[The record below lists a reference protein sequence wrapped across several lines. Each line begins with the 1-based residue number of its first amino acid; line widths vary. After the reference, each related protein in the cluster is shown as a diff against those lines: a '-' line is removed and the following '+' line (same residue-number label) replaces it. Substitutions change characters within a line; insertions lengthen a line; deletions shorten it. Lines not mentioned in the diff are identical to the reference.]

1 MGDGADELD
10 AVRAEV
16 DLLRR
21 RVLNVVGHELRT
33 PITTLRGLA
42 ELLGTTPDD
51 PVKTAAVRDAIQRSA
66 RRIEHLV
73 DDALVALGVTTALPV
88 GPPHAVPVVAVLHEA
103 WETVGD
109 GALDVEGSATALVR
123 PDGFRRALAC
133 VLDNAR
139 KYGEQVHVVVAE
151 RNGHAVVTVRDEGPG
166 VADDEGALL
175 FEPFFRGE
183 RAVMTAPGL
192 GLGLTVARRL
202 LEHDGGTVEVGPAD
216 GGGATATVRVP
227 HPA

>member
-1 MGDGADELD
+1 MGDGAEDLE
-10 AVRAEV
+10 AARAEV

-51 PVKTAAVRDAIQRSA
+51 PASTAAVCEAIQRSA
-66 RRIEHLV
+66 RRIEGLL

-88 GPPHAVPVVAVLHEA
+88 GAPQPTAVSTAVAEA
-103 WETVGD
+103 WEAVGD
-109 GALDVEGSATALVR
+109 GPLQVSGSATALVH

-133 VLDNAR
+133 VLDNAS
-139 KYGEQVHVVVAE
+139 KYGGEVQVEVGEQ
-151 RNGHAVVTVRDEGPG
+151 NGHAVVTVVDHGPG
-166 VADDEGALL
+166 VADDEQPLL

-202 LEHDGGTVEVGPAD
+202 VEHDGGSVEVGPAD

-227 HPA
+227 RP